1 MPMMTTAAAWLWLL
15 NSSRCAEA
23 LPAIWEGEPSV
34 TPDRIDPVRPP
45 YLRPIDS
52 SNTPRQRT
60 SEANAPRP
68 IRNADS
74 VELSPEARLLGQLAA
89 TDKADRPALIE
100 RLRAEIAN
108 GDYKLDPET
117 IARVLNDSGDLDH
130 A

>member
-1 MPMMTTAAAWLWLL
+1 MMTTAAAWLWLL

-52 SNTPRQRT
+52 SNTPRERA

-68 IRNADS
+68 ARNADS
-74 VELSPEARLLGQLAA
+74 VELSPEARLLGRLAA
-89 TDKADRPALIE
+89 ADKADRPALIE

-108 GDYKLDPET
+108 GDYQLDPET
-117 IARVLNDSGDLDH
+117 IARVLNDSGDL
-130 A
+130 